1 MSILSNDIKS
11 SEGVVP
17 GPLPASTRKRKPWYR
32 ILYMQV
38 LIAMALGIALGHWSP
53 LLAVEMKPF
62 GDGFIKLVKMIIAP
76 VISEKATMVGE
87 TRKQVVFEVVPD
99 ATKAEIKAAVELLFK
114 EQKVQ
119 VGAVNVVNVK
129 GKEKRHGRF
138 IGRRKAVKKAYVSL
152 IGDADINFVE
162 GVA

>member
-1 MSILSNDIKS
+1 MNQERLMR
-11 SEGVVP
+11 V
-17 GPLPASTRKRKPWYR
+17 
-32 ILYMQV
+32 
-38 LIAMALGIALGHWSP
+38 
-53 LLAVEMKPF
+53 
-62 GDGFIKLVKMIIAP
+62 IIAP
-76 VISEKATMVGE
+76 VISEKATLVGE
-87 TRKQVVFEVVPD
+87 TRKQVVFEVRPD

-138 IGRRKAVKKAYVSL
+138 IGRRKAIKKAYVSL
-152 IGDADINFVE
+152 KGEGDINFVE

>member
-1 MSILSNDIKS
+1 MNQERL
-11 SEGVVP
+11 
-17 GPLPASTRKRKPWYR
+17 
-32 ILYMQV
+32 
-38 LIAMALGIALGHWSP
+38 
-53 LLAVEMKPF
+53 MKV
-62 GDGFIKLVKMIIAP
+62 IVAP

-87 TRKQVVFEVVPD
+87 TRRQVVFEVLHD

-114 EQKVQ
+114 EQKVE

-138 IGRRKAVKKAYVSL
+138 VGRRKNLKKAYVSL
-152 IGDADINFVE
+152 KGEGDINFVE

>member
-1 MSILSNDIKS
+1 MNPERL
-11 SEGVVP
+11 
-17 GPLPASTRKRKPWYR
+17 
-32 ILYMQV
+32 MQV
-38 LIAMALGIALGHWSP
+38 I
-53 LLAVEMKPF
+53 V
-62 GDGFIKLVKMIIAP
+62 AP

-87 TRKQVVFEVVPD
+87 TRKQVVFEVLPD

-114 EQKVQ
+114 DQKVQ

-138 IGRRKAVKKAYVSL
+138 IGRRKNVKKAYVSL
-152 IGDADINFVE
+152 LGEGDINFVE

>member
-1 MSILSNDIKS
+1 MNQERL
-11 SEGVVP
+11 
-17 GPLPASTRKRKPWYR
+17 
-32 ILYMQV
+32 
-38 LIAMALGIALGHWSP
+38 
-53 LLAVEMKPF
+53 MKV
-62 GDGFIKLVKMIIAP
+62 IVAP

-87 TRKQVVFEVVPD
+87 TRRQVVFEVLHD

-114 EQKVQ
+114 EQKVE

-138 IGRRKAVKKAYVSL
+138 IGRRKNVKKAYVSL
-152 IGDADINFVE
+152 KGEGDINFVE

>member
-1 MSILSNDIKS
+1 MNQERL
-11 SEGVVP
+11 
-17 GPLPASTRKRKPWYR
+17 
-32 ILYMQV
+32 
-38 LIAMALGIALGHWSP
+38 
-53 LLAVEMKPF
+53 MK
-62 GDGFIKLVKMIIAP
+62 IIVAP

-87 TRKQVVFEVVPD
+87 LRRQIVFEVLPD

-114 EQKVQ
+114 DQKVE
-119 VGAVNVVNVK
+119 VATVNVVNVK

-152 IGDADINFVE
+152 KGEGDINFVE

>member
-1 MSILSNDIKS
+1 MNQERL
-11 SEGVVP
+11 
-17 GPLPASTRKRKPWYR
+17 
-32 ILYMQV
+32 
-38 LIAMALGIALGHWSP
+38 
-53 LLAVEMKPF
+53 MKV
-62 GDGFIKLVKMIIAP
+62 IVAP

-87 TRKQVVFEVVPD
+87 KRKQVVFEVLPD

-138 IGRRKAVKKAYVSL
+138 IGRRKAIKKAYVSL
-152 IGDADINFVE
+152 LGDADINFVE
-162 GVA
+162 GLA